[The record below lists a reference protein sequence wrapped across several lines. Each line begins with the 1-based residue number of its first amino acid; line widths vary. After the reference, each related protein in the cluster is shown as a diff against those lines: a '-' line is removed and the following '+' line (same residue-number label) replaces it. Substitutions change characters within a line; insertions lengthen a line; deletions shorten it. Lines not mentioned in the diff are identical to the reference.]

1 MGQARN
7 NNGKKKRDKRK
18 RKNIH
23 TCPSLARSPPIT
35 SLSLSLSCKYALSTC
50 LCKQNNK
57 KTKQKK
63 VVLKKVD
70 STLDDVA
77 SEFDASRSGR
87 MGGRA
92 LSETGSRKGSV
103 VGAIMSD
110 FDMSRSGRV
119 GRVLSDASRNGR
131 LGRMGSN
138 SSIVSDTSK
147 SGKAVVPGTRAGAG
161 AAGAVAGLFAPKLGG
176 LTEAEGEA
184 ANGAAAADNQV

>member
-1 MGQARN
+1 M
-7 NNGKKKRDKRK
+7 
-18 RKNIH
+18 
-23 TCPSLARSPPIT
+23 
-35 SLSLSLSCKYALSTC
+35 
-50 LCKQNNK
+50 
-57 KTKQKK
+57 
-63 VVLKKVD
+63 D

-87 MGGRA
+87 MGDRA

-147 SGKAVVPGTRAGAG
+147 SGKAVVPGTRAGA
-161 AAGAVAGLFAPKLGG
+161 AGAVAGLFAPKLGG